1 MTIRNICY
9 RKVTPI
15 VVTFNPDKSRLT
27 ELLDSLANF
36 YEVKLIDNASIN
48 ASEVKLLALQYCNI
62 QTVLLPTNCGLA
74 EAQNK
79 GVNLIEKKY
88 DINTFIMLFDQDST
102 PIDNCID
109 VLCDYASQLKNEEVK
124 LGVIG
129 PALVDSFLDSRF
141 GFIKNGKRFYKEDA
155 SNNLFQC
162 DGINSSGS
170 LIPLEAW
177 QELRGNNK
185 ELFIDHVE
193 TDWCFRARAAGYE
206 CYGTFDALLSHS
218 MGESTIKY
226 WFFGWRTMPDRTP
239 ERHYYL
245 FRNSIFLQQQSYVP
259 INWKYKNILKLIL
272 TIGYFGVFHRQRV
285 KHISNMYIGLKDGIN
300 KRLGVKK

>member
-1 MTIRNICY
+1 MRDFLNDVIP
-9 RKVTPI
+9 V
-15 VVTFNPDKSRLT
+15 VVTYNAEIKVLDDLLNSLQLFDKVQLVDNGSNSVA
-27 ELLDSLANF
+27 ELKELCSKYANLA
-36 YEVKLIDNASIN
+36 ASF
-48 ASEVKLLALQYCNI
+48 
-62 QTVLLPTNCGLA
+62 LPANVGLA
-74 EAQNK
+74 EAQNLA
-79 GVNLIEKKY
+79 VDSITTN
-88 DINTFIMLFDQDST
+88 DACTFIILFDQDSV
-102 PIDNCID
+102 PVENCIE
-109 VLCDYASQLKNEEVK
+109 VLYNYANQLKSEGIK
-124 LGVIG
+124 LGAIG

-141 GFIKNGKRFYKEDA
+141 GFIKNGKRFYKEEA
-155 SNNLFQC
+155 ENNIFEC

-170 LIPLEAW
+170 LIPLGVW
-177 QELRGNNK
+177 QDLGGNNSS
-185 ELFIDHVE
+185 LFIDHVE

-259 INWKYKNILKLIL
+259 ISWKYKNILKLIL